1 MASVAALL
9 SVVVLVALTPADALN
24 LMKRAQ
30 VLPDAS
36 GDPWIAEF
44 VIAPGQGDSHAK
56 SGTVE
61 IKVHPEWA
69 PLGAARFKEILQA
82 GNILNGA
89 RFFRVVPN
97 FMIQFGIPPE
107 AAVAK
112 QWIFKHIT
120 DDPVSVSNKRGLLT
134 FATSGKDSRTT
145 QMFINTVDNSFLD
158 NQGFS
163 PFAEV
168 IKGMDIIDSIYS
180 GAGEKPDQGQIETKG
195 NTYLAAD
202 FPQLT
207 FIQHATLSSG
217 ASYLA
222 MPQSKEGETQ
232 SLSSGAS
239 HLAMP
244 QSKEG
249 ETQSLSSGA
258 SHLAMP
264 QSKEGETQSSN
275 KSIALHKVV
284 GIDQAAPNAA
294 KMTTSDGQNGTGSDQ
309 SMLKK
314 AVKYGF
320 ERAASAWKR
329 LNDKIAETRKI
340 WEK

>member
-158 NQGFS
+158 SQGFS

-168 IKGMDIIDSIYS
+168 TKGMDIVDAIYS
-180 GAGEKPDQGQIETKG
+180 GWGEKPAQDQIQMYG
-195 NTYLAAD
+195 N
-202 FPQLT
+202 
-207 FIQHATLSSG
+207 
-217 ASYLA
+217 SYLNRQF
-222 MPQSKEGETQ
+222 PELTY
-232 SLSSGAS
+232 
-239 HLAMP
+239 
-244 QSKEG
+244 
-249 ETQSLSSGA
+249 
-258 SHLAMP
+258 
-264 QSKEGETQSSN
+264 
-275 KSIALHKVV
+275 I
-284 GIDQAAPNAA
+284 QAARIKSADTIQASFSATQASEQNIVASSTHQQP
-294 KMTTSDGQNGTGSDQ
+294 DGDSPLDGV
-309 SMLKK
+309 MKK
-314 AVKYGF
+314 AKDAMKKAQDAMNQVKLRTGIGTDHGPVRQLVNKAEEAMKDNKAFNSYV
-320 ERAASAWKR
+320 KP
-329 LNDKIAETRKI
+329 LIDKL
-340 WEK
+340 EKGA